1 MHNKV
6 NGDREQKCLHQIC
19 KRSFKR
25 GEPGKFFFCESVCRC
40 AVVVDFVCDG
50 DCGFGIKWKF
60 DVRIEIYSFDS
71 ICQSEYLYCKR
82 NKIIL
87 NYKTFLA
94 LGFRVLI
101 ILRNKCSHRGE
112 H

>member
-19 KRSFKR
+19 KRSYKR

-71 ICQSEYLYCKR
+71 ICQSEYLYCER
-82 NKIIL
+82 NINLKQSQ
-87 NYKTFLA
+87 KQ
-94 LGFRVLI
+94 
-101 ILRNKCSHRGE
+101 K
-112 H
+112 